1 MPKRKLSAVKRA
13 AMERFKASDER
24 TLVEH
29 NKGFGI
35 VGKGATKQ
43 RSKAVVREMRNS
55 QYAGGASIFSS
66 QIPYYGGRRPGN
78 SHAGWTR
85 SASYVRKSV
94 N

>member
-1 MPKRKLSAVKRA
+1 MPKRKLSEKKRLA
-13 AMERFKASDER
+13 IERGKASDER
-24 TLVEH
+24 TLIEH

-35 VGKGATKQ
+35 IGRGASKQ
-43 RSKAVVREMRNS
+43 RSKAVVRAMRNS

-85 SASYVRKSV
+85 SSSYIKK
-94 N
+94 NP